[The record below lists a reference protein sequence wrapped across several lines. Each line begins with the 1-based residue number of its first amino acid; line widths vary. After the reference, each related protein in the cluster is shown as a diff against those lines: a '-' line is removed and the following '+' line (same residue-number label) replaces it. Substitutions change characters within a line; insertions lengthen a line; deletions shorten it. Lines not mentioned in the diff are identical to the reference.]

1 VAWLQVCGSYLS
13 WGQGRS
19 HAAGLNSSRAE
30 VNRPLTSILFFL
42 SPLVT
47 SAVPLLTWLFFPLIV
62 IALVVPALR
71 RGCEWRQ
78 LLPPNPALAA
88 FLLLALY
95 VFLNA
100 AWAADRGAAFSK
112 AAVLLGLILLTFTAL
127 TAIDRL
133 DDRYLRTSALAFTA
147 GAFLGALFVLI
158 ELLTNGG
165 VMRMVMNSIAL
176 LQPHSTKHVATFQ
189 GEVTWVNPSY
199 FNHNVAMLMFNLWP
213 GLLVLRMIEAG
224 ARRAV
229 FIGAFFLSVA
239 IPVAISEHQ
248 SSQMALIA
256 SLLVLPLAW
265 YWPKPVVRALA
276 ALWCLAFVLVLPF
289 DFLAYKAELHMVP
302 WLPSSFR
309 ARVIIWEYTAER
321 VLDQPLLGIGAG
333 STPALKV
340 LHSDPEQQK
349 SFVYA
354 RDTGQHAHD
363 LFLQTLYE
371 LGVVGAVLIAF
382 AGAAVALRMS
392 LLSIEAQPF
401 AAATFAVFIA
411 IAAFSWGMWQTWLM
425 CAVGLLVLYTRTA
438 ASATQAAISDPAK
451 SDSLDA
457 RASGLLLRHHEHG
470 RPSGE
475 KTEFYG

>member
-1 VAWLQVCGSYLS
+1 MSN
-13 WGQGRS
+13 
-19 HAAGLNSSRAE
+19 AAGLNGSRSE

-47 SAVPLLTWLFFPLIV
+47 SAVPLVTWLFLPLIG
-62 IALVVPALR
+62 IALIVSALR

-95 VFLNA
+95 VFFNA
-100 AWAADRGAAFSK
+100 TWAADRGAAFGK

-127 TAIDRL
+127 AAVDRL
-133 DDRYLRTSALAFTA
+133 DERHLRTSALAFTA

-158 ELLTNGG
+158 ELLTDG
-165 VMRMVMNSIAL
+165 VVTRMVMNSIAL
-176 LQPHSTKHVATFQ
+176 LQPHSAKHVAISQ
-189 GEVTWVNPSY
+189 GEVTWVNPGY

-213 GLLVLRMIEAG
+213 GLLVLRSIEGG

-248 SSQMALIA
+248 SSQVALIA
-256 SLLVLPLAW
+256 SLLVLTLAW
-265 YWPKPVVRALA
+265 NWRKPVVRALA
-276 ALWCLAFVLVLPF
+276 ALWCLGFVLVLPF
-289 DFLAYKAELHMVP
+289 DFLAYKAELHMAP
-302 WLPSSFR
+302 WLPFSFR

-321 VLDQPLLGIGAG
+321 VLDQPWLGIGAG

-349 SFVYA
+349 GFVYA

-363 LFLQTLYE
+363 LFLQTWYE

-392 LLSIEAQPF
+392 LLPIEAQPF
-401 AAATFAVFIA
+401 AAATFAVFTA
-411 IAAFSWGMWQTWLM
+411 IAAFSWGIWQTWLM
-425 CAVGLLVLYTRTA
+425 CAVGLLVLYLRTA
-438 ASATQAAISDPAK
+438 TSATDPAK

-457 RASGLLLRHHEHG
+457 RASGLLLQHHEHG

-475 KTEFYG
+475 KTESYG